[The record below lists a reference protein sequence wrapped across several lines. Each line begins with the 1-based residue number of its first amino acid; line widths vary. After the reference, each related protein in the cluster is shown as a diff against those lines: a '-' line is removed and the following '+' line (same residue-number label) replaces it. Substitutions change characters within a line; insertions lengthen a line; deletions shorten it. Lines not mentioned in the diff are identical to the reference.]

1 MRVSYFVHCLIPL
14 LMTDLKHNRERLGY
28 RLGQIARLWR
38 AEVDRRL
45 SPHGLTE
52 SRWRLLLALHKAEHP
67 MHQKELAELLGV
79 QGPTLVRTLDWLENE
94 QLVERRSINGDKRCK
109 TIHLTPRAK
118 PSLERIKAVVE
129 SVREEIFEG
138 IDPADIDTCLSV
150 IDRLASKLSAA
161 NDSV

>member
-161 NDSV
+161 NDSA

>member
-1 MRVSYFVHCLIPL
+1 MLKPL
-14 LMTDLKHNRERLGY
+14 SLMTDLKHNRERLGY
-28 RLGQIARLWR
+28 RLGQTARLWR

-52 SRWRLLLALHKAEHP
+52 SRWRLLLALHKAEHA

-79 QGPTLVRTLDWLENE
+79 QGPTLVRSLDWLENE
-94 QLVERRSINGDKRCK
+94 RLVERRSQNGDKRCK
-109 TIHLTPRAK
+109 SIHLTPRAK

-161 NDSV
+161 NETA

>member
-1 MRVSYFVHCLIPL
+1 MLKPL
-14 LMTDLKHNRERLGY
+14 SLMTDLKHNRERLGY
-28 RLGQIARLWR
+28 RLGQTARLWR

-79 QGPTLVRTLDWLENE
+79 QGPTLVRSLDWLENE
-94 QLVERRSINGDKRCK
+94 RLVERRSQNGDKRCK
-109 TIHLTPRAK
+109 SIHLTPRAK

-138 IDPADIDTCLSV
+138 IDPTDIDTCLSV

-161 NDSV
+161 NETA

>member
-1 MRVSYFVHCLIPL
+1 
-14 LMTDLKHNRERLGY
+14 MTDLKHNRERLGY

-52 SRWRLLLALHKAEHP
+52 SRWRLLLTLHKAEHP
-67 MHQKELAELLGV
+67 MHQKELADLLGV
-79 QGPTLVRTLDWLENE
+79 QGPTLVRSLDWLENE

-109 TIHLTPRAK
+109 TIHLTPRAE

-150 IDRLASKLSAA
+150 LEQLAGNLNAA
-161 NDSV
+161 GNAS

>member
-1 MRVSYFVHCLIPL
+1 
-14 LMTDLKHNRERLGY
+14 MTDLKHNRERLGY

-52 SRWRLLLALHKAEHP
+52 SRWRLLLTLHKAEQP

-109 TIHLTPRAK
+109 TIHLTPRAE

-150 IDRLASKLSAA
+150 IDQMADKLNTVSSAP
-161 NDSV
+161 

>member
-1 MRVSYFVHCLIPL
+1 
-14 LMTDLKHNRERLGY
+14 MTSDVQQSREKLGY

-52 SRWRLLLALHKAEHP
+52 ARWRLLLALHKTEQP
-67 MHQKELAELLGV
+67 MRQKELADLVGV
-79 QGPTLVRTLDWLENE
+79 QGPTLVRTLDWLETE

-109 TIHLTPRAK
+109 TIHLTPGAE

-129 SVREEIFEG
+129 SVREDIFEG
-138 IDPADIDTCLSV
+138 IEPDDITTCLSV
-150 IDRLASKLSAA
+150 IDRLASKLSTASSTVQA
-161 NDSV
+161 TTYLA